1 MVVPIDNS
9 QHKSAI
15 IISDKRRWCEKVDK
29 TLNLIL
35 AEQKRQGDLLHQ
47 LINTVAATN
56 VKVAEMDGKISKM
69 DRRITELDGK
79 ITEMNGKI
87 TELDGKITETNGKVM
102 IIEKKQDS
110 ILDEVKEIKATMAT
124 KHDLGYYDQ
133 MISEHS
139 REIYK
144 LKNH

>member
-1 MVVPIDNS
+1 V
-9 QHKSAI
+9 
-15 IISDKRRWCEKVDK
+15 EK

-47 LINTVAATN
+47 LINAVAASN
-56 VKVAEMDGKISKM
+56 VKITEMDEKIS
-69 DRRITELDGK
+69 
-79 ITEMNGKI
+79 EMNGKI
-87 TELDGKITETNGKVM
+87 TEMDERITQTNEKVTELNGRVTS
-102 IIEKKQDS
+102 IEKKLDS
-110 ILDEVKEIKATMAT
+110 VFEEVKEIKVKMVT
-124 KHDLGYYDQ
+124 KHDLEYYDQ

>member
-1 MVVPIDNS
+1 M
-9 QHKSAI
+9 
-15 IISDKRRWCEKVDK
+15 EK

-35 AEQKRQGDLLHQ
+35 AEQKRQGELLYQ

-56 VKVAEMDGKISKM
+56 IKVAEMNEKIVEMDGKVTTIEIK
-69 DRRITELDGK
+69 LDS
-79 ITEMNGKI
+79 
-87 TELDGKITETNGKVM
+87 V
-102 IIEKKQDS
+102 IEG
-110 ILDEVKEIKATMAT
+110 VKEIKARMAT
-124 KHDLGYYDQ
+124 KHDLEYYDQ

>member
-1 MVVPIDNS
+1 V
-9 QHKSAI
+9 
-15 IISDKRRWCEKVDK
+15 EK

-47 LINTVAATN
+47 LINAVAATN
-56 VKVAEMDGKISKM
+56 VKLTEMDG
-69 DRRITELDGK
+69 R
-79 ITEMNGKI
+79 
-87 TELDGKITETNGKVM
+87 VA
-102 IIEKKQDS
+102 IIEKKLDS
-110 ILDEVKEIKATMAT
+110 VFDEVKEIKAKMAT
-124 KHDLGYYDQ
+124 KHDLEYYDQ

>member
-1 MVVPIDNS
+1 M
-9 QHKSAI
+9 
-15 IISDKRRWCEKVDK
+15 EKI
-29 TLNLIL
+29 LNLIL

-56 VKVAEMDGKISKM
+56 EKVAELNEKIVGM
-69 DRRITELDGK
+69 
-79 ITEMNGKI
+79 
-87 TELDGKITETNGKVM
+87 DGKITETNERVTT
-102 IIEKKQDS
+102 IEKKLDS
-110 ILDEVKEIKATMAT
+110 VFEEVKEIKATMAT

>member
-1 MVVPIDNS
+1 M
-9 QHKSAI
+9 
-15 IISDKRRWCEKVDK
+15 EKI
-29 TLNLIL
+29 LNLIL

-56 VKVAEMDGKISKM
+56 VKVAELNEKIVGMDEKIFGMDEKIFGMDGKIVGM
-69 DRRITELDGK
+69 
-79 ITEMNGKI
+79 
-87 TELDGKITETNGKVM
+87 DGKITETNEKVTT
-102 IIEKKQDS
+102 IEKKLDS
-110 ILDEVKEIKATMAT
+110 VFEEVKEIKATMAT
-124 KHDLGYYDQ
+124 KHDLEYFDQ

>member
-1 MVVPIDNS
+1 M
-9 QHKSAI
+9 
-15 IISDKRRWCEKVDK
+15 EKI
-29 TLNLIL
+29 LNLIL

-56 VKVAEMDGKISKM
+56 VKVAELNEKIVGMDEKIFGMDGKIVGM
-69 DRRITELDGK
+69 
-79 ITEMNGKI
+79 
-87 TELDGKITETNGKVM
+87 DGKITETNEKVTT
-102 IIEKKQDS
+102 IEKKLDS
-110 ILDEVKEIKATMAT
+110 VFEEVKEIKATMAT
-124 KHDLGYYDQ
+124 KHDLEYYDQ

>member
-1 MVVPIDNS
+1 V
-9 QHKSAI
+9 
-15 IISDKRRWCEKVDK
+15 EK

-35 AEQKRQGDLLHQ
+35 AEQKRQGELLYQ

-56 VKVAEMDGKISKM
+56 IKVAETNEKIVEMDGKV
-69 DRRITELDGK
+69 T
-79 ITEMNGKI
+79 T
-87 TELDGKITETNGKVM
+87 
-102 IIEKKQDS
+102 IEKKLDS
-110 ILDEVKEIKATMAT
+110 VIEGVKEIKARMAT
-124 KHDLGYYDQ
+124 KHDLEYYDQ

>member
-1 MVVPIDNS
+1 M
-9 QHKSAI
+9 
-15 IISDKRRWCEKVDK
+15 EK

-47 LINTVAATN
+47 LINAVAATN
-56 VKVAEMDGKISKM
+56 VKLTEMDG
-69 DRRITELDGK
+69 R
-79 ITEMNGKI
+79 
-87 TELDGKITETNGKVM
+87 VA
-102 IIEKKQDS
+102 IIEKKLDS
-110 ILDEVKEIKATMAT
+110 VFDEVKEIKAKMAT
-124 KHDLGYYDQ
+124 KHDLEYYDQ

>member
-1 MVVPIDNS
+1 M
-9 QHKSAI
+9 
-15 IISDKRRWCEKVDK
+15 EK

-47 LINTVAATN
+47 LINAVAATN
-56 VKVAEMDGKISKM
+56 VKVAE
-69 DRRITELDGK
+69 L
-79 ITEMNGKI
+79 NGKI
-87 TELDGKITETNGKVM
+87 VEMDGKITETNEKVTTM
-102 IIEKKQDS
+102 EKKLDS
-110 ILDEVKEIKATMAT
+110 VFEEVKEIKAKMVT
-124 KHDLGYYDQ
+124 KHDLEYYDQ

>member
-1 MVVPIDNS
+1 V
-9 QHKSAI
+9 
-15 IISDKRRWCEKVDK
+15 EK

-35 AEQKRQGDLLHQ
+35 DEQKRQGELLYQ

-56 VKVAEMDGKISKM
+56 VKVAEMNEKIVEMDGRINKI
-69 DRRITELDGK
+69 DQK
-79 ITEMNGKI
+79 ITEMDDKFS
-87 TELDGKITETNGKVM
+87 TN
-102 IIEKKQDS
+102 EKKLDS
-110 ILDEVKEIKATMAT
+110 VLEEIKEIKARMAT
-124 KHDLGYYDQ
+124 KHDLEYYDQ

>member
-1 MVVPIDNS
+1 MDGRFTSTHFIDNS

-15 IISDKRRWCEKVDK
+15 IKSNNRRRCGKMEK

-35 AEQKRQGDLLHQ
+35 AEQKRQGELLHQ
-47 LINTVAATN
+47 LINAVAATN
-56 VKVAEMDGKISKM
+56 VKVAEMNEKIVEM
-69 DRRITELDGK
+69 DGK
-79 ITEMNGKI
+79 ITEMDRKV
-87 TELDGKITETNGKVM
+87 TEMDRKVTT
-102 IIEKKQDS
+102 IEKKLDS
-110 ILDEVKEIKATMAT
+110 VFEEVKEIKATMAT
-124 KHDLGYYDQ
+124 KHDLEYYDQ

>member
-1 MVVPIDNS
+1 V
-9 QHKSAI
+9 
-15 IISDKRRWCEKVDK
+15 EK

-35 AEQKRQGDLLHQ
+35 AEQKRQGDLLYQ

-56 VKVAEMDGKISKM
+56 IKVAETNEKIVEMDGKV
-69 DRRITELDGK
+69 T
-79 ITEMNGKI
+79 T
-87 TELDGKITETNGKVM
+87 
-102 IIEKKQDS
+102 IEKKLDS
-110 ILDEVKEIKATMAT
+110 VIEGVKEIKARMAT
-124 KHDLGYYDQ
+124 KHDLEYYDQ

>member
-1 MVVPIDNS
+1 V
-9 QHKSAI
+9 
-15 IISDKRRWCEKVDK
+15 EK

-47 LINTVAATN
+47 LINAVAETN
-56 VKVAEMDGKISKM
+56 VKVTEMDGK
-69 DRRITELDGK
+69 
-79 ITEMNGKI
+79 
-87 TELDGKITETNGKVM
+87 VA
-102 IIEKKQDS
+102 IIEKKLDS
-110 ILDEVKEIKATMAT
+110 VFVEVKEIKATMAT
-124 KHDLGYYDQ
+124 KHDLEYYDQ

>member
-1 MVVPIDNS
+1 M
-9 QHKSAI
+9 
-15 IISDKRRWCEKVDK
+15 EK

-47 LINTVAATN
+47 LINAVAATN
-56 VKVAEMDGKISKM
+56 VKVAEMDGKITEM
-69 DRRITELDGK
+69 DGKIVEMDGK
-79 ITEMNGKI
+79 ITEI
-87 TELDGKITETNGKVM
+87 NGKVT
-102 IIEKKQDS
+102 IIEKKLDS
-110 ILDEVKEIKATMAT
+110 VFEEVKEIKATMAT
-124 KHDLGYYDQ
+124 KHDLEYYDQ

>member
-1 MVVPIDNS
+1 V
-9 QHKSAI
+9 
-15 IISDKRRWCEKVDK
+15 EK

-47 LINTVAATN
+47 LINAVGASN
-56 VKVAEMDGKISKM
+56 VKVTEMDGKIF
-69 DRRITELDGK
+69 
-79 ITEMNGKI
+79 EMNGKI
-87 TELDGKITETNGKVM
+87 TEMDGKVTELNVKVTS
-102 IIEKKQDS
+102 IEKKLDS
-110 ILDEVKEIKATMAT
+110 VFEEVKEIKETMAT
-124 KHDLGYYDQ
+124 KHDLEYYDQ

>member
-1 MVVPIDNS
+1 M
-9 QHKSAI
+9 
-15 IISDKRRWCEKVDK
+15 EK

-47 LINTVAATN
+47 LINAVAATN
-56 VKVAEMDGKISKM
+56 VKVAEMDGKITEM
-69 DRRITELDGK
+69 DGKIVEMGGK
-79 ITEMNGKI
+79 ITEIN
-87 TELDGKITETNGKVM
+87 EKVT
-102 IIEKKQDS
+102 IIEKKLDS
-110 ILDEVKEIKATMAT
+110 VFEEVKEIKATMAT
-124 KHDLGYYDQ
+124 KHDLEYYDQ

>member
-1 MVVPIDNS
+1 M
-9 QHKSAI
+9 
-15 IISDKRRWCEKVDK
+15 EK

-47 LINTVAATN
+47 LINAVAATN
-56 VKVAEMDGKISKM
+56 VKVAELNGKIGEMDGKLVQM
-69 DRRITELDGK
+69 DVK
-79 ITEMNGKI
+79 IGEI
-87 TELDGKITETNGKVM
+87 DRKITETNEKVTT
-102 IIEKKQDS
+102 IEKK
-110 ILDEVKEIKATMAT
+110 LDFVFEEVKEIKAKMAT
-124 KHDLGYYDQ
+124 KHDLEYYDQ

>member
-1 MVVPIDNS
+1 V
-9 QHKSAI
+9 
-15 IISDKRRWCEKVDK
+15 EK

-35 AEQKRQGDLLHQ
+35 AEQKRQGELLYQ

-56 VKVAEMDGKISKM
+56 VKVAEMNEKIVEMDGTINKM
-69 DRRITELDGK
+69 DGRSNKIDEK
-79 ITEMNGKI
+79 ITEM
-87 TELDGKITETNGKVM
+87 DGKFST
-102 IIEKKQDS
+102 IEKKLDS
-110 ILDEVKEIKATMAT
+110 VLEEVKEIKERMAT
-124 KHDLGYYDQ
+124 KHDLEYYDQ

>member
-1 MVVPIDNS
+1 
-9 QHKSAI
+9 
-15 IISDKRRWCEKVDK
+15 
-29 TLNLIL
+29 
-35 AEQKRQGDLLHQ
+35 
-47 LINTVAATN
+47 
-56 VKVAEMDGKISKM
+56 
-69 DRRITELDGK
+69 
-79 ITEMNGKI
+79 MNGKI

>member
-1 MVVPIDNS
+1 V
-9 QHKSAI
+9 
-15 IISDKRRWCEKVDK
+15 EK

-47 LINTVAATN
+47 LINAVAATN
-56 VKVAEMDGKISKM
+56 VKVAEMDGKVAEMSGKIDEMDLKITGM
-69 DRRITELDGK
+69 DRKITEMDGK
-79 ITEMNGKI
+79 ITEI
-87 TELDGKITETNGKVM
+87 NGKVAT
-102 IIEKKQDS
+102 IEKKLDS
-110 ILDEVKEIKATMAT
+110 VFEEVKEIKVTMAT
-124 KHDLGYYDQ
+124 KHDLAYYDQ